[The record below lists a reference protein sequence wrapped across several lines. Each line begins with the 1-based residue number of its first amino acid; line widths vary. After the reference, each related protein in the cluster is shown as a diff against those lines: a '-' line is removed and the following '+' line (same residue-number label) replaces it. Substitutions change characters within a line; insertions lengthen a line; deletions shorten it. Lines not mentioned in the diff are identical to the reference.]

1 MKPLRRACC
10 ARHGAGVTTIRL
22 GTRASPLALAQAH
35 EVRRALEALGRV
47 VEVLPVTTEGDR
59 VLDRPLVEIG
69 GKALWTKEL
78 DAALLDRRIDIAVH
92 SMKDVE
98 TSLAPGIAIAAILP
112 REDVADRLI
121 GADSIAAL
129 PTGARVG
136 TSSPRRAAQL
146 RHARPDLR
154 VVGLRG
160 NVQTR
165 LARLENGAA
174 DATLLAAAGLRRL
187 GMDLGAAL
195 PVDGWLPAPAQGAIG
210 VTTRVG
216 EEALVAALDHGASAT
231 AVHVE
236 RALLAALGGTCRT
249 PIAALAL
256 VDGGALWLRGE
267 IYAEDGSECVRG
279 ERRGPIVAAPV
290 AAADLARELLAG
302 ATPAL
307 AAAFGHA
314 PSPSLSLPS

>member
-1 MKPLRRACC
+1 M
-10 ARHGAGVTTIRL
+10 IRL
-22 GTRASPLALAQAH
+22 GTRASPLAMAQAH
-35 EVRRALEALGRV
+35 EVARALEALGHA
-47 VEVLPVTTEGDR
+47 VEVCPVTTEGDR
-59 VLDRPLVEIG
+59 VLDRPLVELG

-78 DAALLDRRIDIAVH
+78 DAALLDGRIDIAVH

-98 TSLAPGIAIAAILP
+98 TFLAPGIAIAAILP

-121 GADSIAAL
+121 GAASLAAL
-129 PTGARVG
+129 PPGARVG
-136 TSSPRRAAQL
+136 TSSPRRAAQI
-146 RHARPDLR
+146 RHTRPDLV

-165 LARLENGAA
+165 LARLQAGAA

-187 GMDLGAAL
+187 GMDVGAAL

-216 EEALVAALDHGASAT
+216 EEVLFAALNHAESAA

-256 VDGGALWLRGE
+256 LRDGDVWLRGE
-267 IYAEDGSECVRG
+267 IYAEDGAECVRG
-279 ERRGPIVAAPV
+279 EQQGPAAD
-290 AAADLARELLAG
+290 ARAAAAELAADLLAR

-307 AAAFGHA
+307 RAQFGHP
-314 PSPSLSLPS
+314 PSPPSL